1 MPAQLNGPAKNVAI
15 STHSEYEAAANGKA
29 RSSEPNDSAA
39 RLIVYT
45 YASVLQIEHAFISFC
60 SARII
65 FKTMSM
71 PTSKSEPQHT
81 LRRSQ
86 NKMLNQSPC

>member
-65 FKTMSM
+65 FKQCQCQ
-71 PTSKSEPQHT
+71 PP
-81 LRRSQ
+81 
-86 NKMLNQSPC
+86 NLNLNTHYAGVRTKC